1 MKISS
6 KQNVHSSISFV
17 LLSLLICLSKTKNI
31 SQLSA
36 AATTATKS
44 SLTSAAATDSS
55 LKEPPQSQADEDYNS
70 SDIFYQKGVLF
81 SAKLDDNDNYYEAN
95 SSSSIVD
102 TLPDNHTPRELSSF
116 EYRNESNEIS
126 FMVETSNN
134 NFISIPKFY
143 STSHLAF
150 HPLKGEQ
157 SRLNFFCSFNNP
169 EKDNEMPLI
178 SNIDSTGANLV
189 TEIAVEFKPEDLN
202 GTILFSGERD
212 DLSGDFMLVTLNDG
226 YIEFLFN
233 CGSGAGKIRSSDKV
247 ILNEWNSLTIYRYK
261 WEGWIELNE
270 RRRKRGRST
279 GIFSR
284 ITFRTHIHK
293 HNIYDSWNI

>member
-1 MKISS
+1 MQVSLKAWLCSIYIFHILHTFTVENLS

-17 LLSLLICLSKTKNI
+17 SICLSKTKNI

-36 AATTATKS
+36 TATTATKS
-44 SLTSAAATDSS
+44 SLKSAAATTSL

-95 SSSSIVD
+95 LSSSIVD
-102 TLPDNHTPRELSSF
+102 ILPDNHTSRELSSF

-126 FMVETSNN
+126 FMETSNN

-157 SRLNFFCSFNNP
+157 SRLNLFFV
-169 EKDNEMPLI
+169 L
-178 SNIDSTGANLV
+178 STIQKK
-189 TEIAVEFKPEDLN
+189 TM
-202 GTILFSGERD
+202 T
-212 DLSGDFMLVTLNDG
+212 
-226 YIEFLFN
+226 
-233 CGSGAGKIRSSDKV
+233 C
-247 ILNEWNSLTIYRYK
+247 
-261 WEGWIELNE
+261 
-270 RRRKRGRST
+270 
-279 GIFSR
+279 
-284 ITFRTHIHK
+284 H
-293 HNIYDSWNI
+293 